1 MGIDWATI
9 DQASVLNTTCDIES
23 RSLVG
28 NSASGRS
35 VYSWSVET
43 AGADCRK
50 EQGVTEEQLETLQI
64 TNAEFFV
71 VLPESTTVS
80 EVHRISNIDSDGLR
94 YEVVKVMRADELTT
108 EGFPDN
114 QLDLLEAYVKEI
126 RAGG

>member
-1 MGIDWATI
+1 MAIDWKTI

-28 NSASGRS
+28 NSSSGRS

-71 VLPESTTVS
+71 VLPETTTVS
-80 EVHRISNIDSDGLR
+80 EAHRISNIGSDGLR